1 MKIFSKSSLML
12 LIISMMTASVYA
24 EDDKYQQFSPIHT
37 AIPSL
42 SIAPDARGGSSNA
55 VGQGKAGR

>member
-42 SIAPDARGGSSNA
+42 YPTQTR
-55 VGQGKAGR
+55 